1 MSSVVVTLQARAHVY
16 VCHTLQYLTEAMDKL
31 EVSQKKLGKVTEE
44 RDKALLNLAQLRQY
58 VEELQKVCL
67 RENAP

>member
-1 MSSVVVTLQARAHVY
+1 
-16 VCHTLQYLTEAMDKL
+16 MDKL